1 VSNNAARIPAVA
13 TPESGKAR
21 LFFLPGSSARARKFM
36 DNNAHTFK
44 TYWSGQ
50 VPFIASFAVQQLR
63 LWVSTNPWFSGHEHG
78 AWFELPRE
86 TLDSLQADYQ
96 IEWGQLGQKL
106 LTGQP
111 FSFDDRRFASGNWSQ
126 PLFGSLAAFYLLNSS
141 FLLKLL
147 DKLLIKEK
155 KPRERLR

>member
-1 VSNNAARIPAVA
+1 
-13 TPESGKAR
+13 
-21 LFFLPGSSARARKFM
+21 M

-96 IEWGQLGQKL
+96 VQWGQLGQKL

-111 FSFDDRRFASGNWSQ
+111 FSFDDRRFSSGNWSE

-147 DKLLIKEK
+147 DKLLIDEK
-155 KPRERLR
+155 TAPTPALSGGASHCGQCAKQFPGQ